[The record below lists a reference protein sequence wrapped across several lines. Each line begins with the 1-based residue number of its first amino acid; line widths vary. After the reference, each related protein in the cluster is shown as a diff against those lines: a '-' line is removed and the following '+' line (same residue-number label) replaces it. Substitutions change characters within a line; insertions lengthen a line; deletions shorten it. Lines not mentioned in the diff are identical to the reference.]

1 MYVNGLYLTCC
12 VGNGRAMKL
21 EIFGRMV
28 SQRNKPITGLFYFD
42 PQLQLVYC
50 AVIIKK
56 IFNPLAVAR
65 YMRWELAVSTVLS
78 AGVFFIYH
86 NQHLEKVSLPFSIAA
101 ILGSA
106 LAIFLAFRN
115 NNAYNRWW
123 EARTLWGSIINSSR
137 IFARQIIAN
146 ADHALSVGKLG
157 AEQIEAYKREMV
169 YRQIAFA
176 HALRLHLRGQKSWE
190 VLAHLLSKEEFD
202 QLLKKQN
209 IPNYLLFLQGKRIRE
224 GMKQEIL
231 GAFDNISLEPT
242 LAGFNNFQGACERIK
257 NTPLLRQYHFFT
269 KLFLM
274 VFMVVLP
281 FSLIADFNKMGVPA
295 LMVPISILL
304 SFVFGVM
311 GKVGEVNEDPF
322 ENRITDIP
330 MTAMCITIERDLK
343 EMLGET
349 DLPEKRL
356 PIDGFLD

>member
-1 MYVNGLYLTCC
+1 MIL
-12 VGNGRAMKL
+12 R
-21 EIFGRMV
+21 
-28 SQRNKPITGLFYFD
+28 
-42 PQLQLVYC
+42 
-50 AVIIKK
+50 K
-56 IFNPLAVAR
+56 IFNPIAVVR
-65 YMRWELAVSTVLS
+65 YMRWELFVSTALS
-78 AGVFFIYH
+78 IAVYFLYH

-123 EARTLWGSIINSSR
+123 EARTIWGSIINNSR

-146 ADHALSVGKLG
+146 ADSALSNGKVS
-157 AEQIEAYKREMV
+157 AEQIADYKKEMV

-176 HALRLHLRGQKSWE
+176 HALRLHLRGQKAVE
-190 VLAHLLSKEEFD
+190 EFGFLLSKEEFENCI
-202 QLLKKQN
+202 QKQN
-209 IPNYLLFLQGKRIRE
+209 IPNYLLFLQGKRIKD
-224 GMKQEIL
+224 GIKADIL

-269 KLFLM
+269 KLFLF
-274 VFMVVLP
+274 VFMAILP
-281 FSLIADFNKMGVPA
+281 FSLIGDFNKMGVPA
-295 LMVPISILL
+295 LMIPLSILV

-330 MTAMCITIERDLK
+330 MSSMCITIERDLK

-349 DLPEKRL
+349 DLPPKLMPEN
-356 PIDGFLD
+356 GFIF

>member
-1 MYVNGLYLTCC
+1 MIL
-12 VGNGRAMKL
+12 
-21 EIFGRMV
+21 
-28 SQRNKPITGLFYFD
+28 
-42 PQLQLVYC
+42 
-50 AVIIKK
+50 KK
-56 IFNPLAVAR
+56 IFNPLSVAR
-65 YMRWELAVSTVLS
+65 YMRWELTISTILSVAVYFL
-78 AGVFFIYH
+78 YH

-115 NNAYNRWW
+115 NNSYNRWW
-123 EARTLWGSIINSSR
+123 EARTIWGGIINNSR

-146 ADHALSVGKLG
+146 ADSALSSGK
-157 AEQIEAYKREMV
+157 ANVDQIQAYKKEML

-176 HALRLHLRGQKSWE
+176 HALRLHLRGQKTFE
-190 VLAHLLSKEEFD
+190 EYEHLLSKDEFEHVVE
-202 QLLKKQN
+202 KQN
-209 IPNYLLFLQGKRIRE
+209 IPNFLLFLQGKHIKN
-224 GMKQEIL
+224 GMKTEFL

-269 KLFLM
+269 KLFLF
-274 VFMVVLP
+274 VFMTILP
-281 FSLIADFNKMGVPA
+281 FSLISDFNKMGVPA
-295 LMVPISILL
+295 LMIPLSTLL

-330 MTAMCITIERDLK
+330 MSAMCITIERDLK

-349 DLPEKRL
+349 DLPHKFTSK
-356 PIDGFLD
+356 DGFLF

>member
-1 MYVNGLYLTCC
+1 MIL
-12 VGNGRAMKL
+12 R
-21 EIFGRMV
+21 
-28 SQRNKPITGLFYFD
+28 
-42 PQLQLVYC
+42 
-50 AVIIKK
+50 K
-56 IFNPLAVAR
+56 IFNPISVAR
-65 YMRWELAVSTVLS
+65 YMQWELTVSTVLS
-78 AGVFFIYH
+78 VGVYFLYH

-123 EARTLWGSIINSSR
+123 EARTIWGGIINNSR

-146 ADHALSVGKLG
+146 ADSALGKTD
-157 AEQIEAYKREMV
+157 AERIHAYKQEMV

-176 HALRLHLRGQKSWE
+176 HALRLHLRGQNTYE
-190 VLAHLLSKEEFD
+190 AFAHLLSASEMEAVV
-202 QLLKKQN
+202 QKQN
-209 IPNYLLFLQGKRIRE
+209 IPNYLLFTQGQRIKH
-224 GMKQEIL
+224 GMQTDLL

-269 KLFLM
+269 KLFLF
-274 VFMVVLP
+274 VFMAVLP
-281 FSLIADFNKMGVPA
+281 FSLIGDFSKMGVPA
-295 LMVPISILL
+295 LMIPMSILL

-322 ENRITDIP
+322 ENRISDIP
-330 MTAMCITIERDLK
+330 MTAMCTTIERDLK

-349 DLPEKRL
+349 NLPAKIQ
-356 PIDGFLD
+356 PVNGFLD

>member
-1 MYVNGLYLTCC
+1 M
-12 VGNGRAMKL
+12 
-21 EIFGRMV
+21 
-28 SQRNKPITGLFYFD
+28 
-42 PQLQLVYC
+42 
-50 AVIIKK
+50 IIRK
-56 IFNPLAVAR
+56 IFNPINVAR
-65 YMRWELAVSTVLS
+65 YMKWELTVSTVLS
-78 AGVFFIYH
+78 VGVYFLYH

-123 EARTLWGSIINSSR
+123 EARTIWGGIINNSR

-146 ADHALSVGKLG
+146 ADSALGKTD
-157 AEQIEAYKREMV
+157 AERILAYKQEMV

-176 HALRLHLRGQKSWE
+176 HALRLHLRGQNTYDE
-190 VLAHLLSKEEFD
+190 LAHLLHPDEWNALV
-202 QLLKKQN
+202 QKQN
-209 IPNYLLFLQGKRIRE
+209 IPNYLLFTQGQRIKH
-224 GMKQEIL
+224 GIHTDLL

-269 KLFLM
+269 KLFLL
-274 VFMVVLP
+274 VFMAVLP
-281 FSLIADFNKMGVPA
+281 FALISDFNKMGVPA
-295 LMVPISILL
+295 LMIPMSILL

-330 MTAMCITIERDLK
+330 MTAMCTTIERDLK

-349 DLPEKRL
+349 NLPPKKQ
-356 PIDGFLD
+356 PIQGFLD